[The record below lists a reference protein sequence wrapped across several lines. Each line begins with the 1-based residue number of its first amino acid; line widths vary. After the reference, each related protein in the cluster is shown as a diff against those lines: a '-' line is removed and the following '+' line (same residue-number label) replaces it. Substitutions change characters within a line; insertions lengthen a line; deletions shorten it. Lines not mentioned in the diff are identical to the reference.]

1 MPARVEP
8 LEARRLF
15 VAISEVGLI
24 DGPAPAPYS
33 FTDPYS
39 ADAPPTTH
47 YVGTGHGGTRRHPV
61 EFAVAVKLGDRGD
74 VLLVG
79 GRPLSGTAN
88 SATGATGFT
97 ITAWDYA
104 GVGANS
110 TTYTLQGKLAGGAAS
125 GSLTETVTT
134 QTAGRRVRRHGY
146 AYHRARLRTKNYRFL
161 VDLRLVTDAPPAAP
175 VEAPATP

>member
-61 EFAVAVKLGDRGD
+61 EFAVEVKLGGRGD
-74 VLLVG
+74 VLLLG

-88 SATGATGFT
+88 SAPGATGFT
-97 ITAWDYA
+97 ISAWDYA

-110 TTYTLQGKLAGGAAS
+110 TTYTLQGKFAGGACRGPGHALIRISIGSRVAS
-125 GSLTETVTT
+125 LPAKAG
-134 QTAGRRVRRHGY
+134 QTGGRG
-146 AYHRARLRTKNYRFL
+146 RARFL
-161 VDLRLVTDAPPAAP
+161 PHPY
-175 VEAPATP
+175 